1 MQSQDSST
9 TGGDIDNA
17 SEHLDIEGA
26 DDVWKSVSNSQSAT
40 DAALRTDF
48 SKDLI
53 SKPAGLSVRSPH
65 SSQHRPTIND
75 SPRILYRNP
84 SRHLRP
90 THLNARIQR
99 SVQNRQCLSLINHIN
114 RLLKSNCAKCP
125 PPSNYSHR
133 PRRKDPNIRAQ
144 RTALAPMTL
153 CNSKVPFLAQWKS
166 LQREMKILQAT
177 QTSHCKFQS
186 VIVLFSRTR

>member
-40 DAALRTDF
+40 DAAPRTDF

-65 SSQHRPTIND
+65 SSQHQPTINESPPHSLPKSQPASSPHTSKRSD
-75 SPRILYRNP
+75 SEIITKSAVPLIDQPHQSSPQKQLHEMSPPLKLQP
-84 SRHLRP
+84 SSQKKGSEYQSA
-90 THLNARIQR
+90 TDSARADDTLQLE
-99 SVQNRQCLSLINHIN
+99 SAV
-114 RLLKSNCAKCP
+114 
-125 PPSNYSHR
+125 PSTMEIFTEGNEDLASYA
-133 PRRKDPNIRAQ
+133 NF
-144 RTALAPMTL
+144 AL
-153 CNSKVPFLAQWKS
+153 
-166 LQREMKILQAT
+166 
-177 QTSHCKFQS
+177 
-186 VIVLFSRTR
+186 